1 MIRSVG
7 VGGSNVSNQLPR
19 RTKEVPNTPFPNL
32 SGLEN
37 KQTQQV
43 EVQQPE
49 VKKMMVGGKVAPHLR
64 SIFDE
69 EGNVLRKN
77 ADGDCLEVSKRA
89 ISLAKDFFQ

>member
-32 SGLEN
+32 SGLKN
-37 KQTQQV
+37 DKIQQV
-43 EVQQPE
+43 EATQPE

-64 SIFDE
+64 SIFE
-69 EGNVLRKN
+69 EVGNVMRKN
-77 ADGDCLEVSKRA
+77 ADGDRLEVSKKA
-89 ISLAKDFFQ
+89 ILLAKDLFQ